1 MTIYWNRSNQTKK
14 TCLKLPNLLEW
25 AVIFLTHIAQNQMP
39 IMYKSSVK
47 LMTLSIQIYLIFF
60 KISTNCDLSVFKP
73 NAIYNLKIMS
83 KFSTFLRMTIFS

>member
-47 LMTLSIQIYLIFF
+47 LMTMMDLDKMVLDLLLI
-60 KISTNCDLSVFKP
+60 
-73 NAIYNLKIMS
+73 
-83 KFSTFLRMTIFS
+83 